1 MMDNSKKLLALFNK
15 RAKLLYLNGFTKFQ
29 ILSELQIFYEK
40 IDENELAKIDLD
52 NFIFNNNS
60 DKLQL
65 NRKIN
70 QHFCTHLYFDE
81 HFDDYFEKINQICK
95 NVKVE
100 DSNEFKLIDTFLDNP
115 RIASI
120 NDITLSSAISIYK
133 TPFLTSKINKES
145 FIDLINNI
153 MEDYENNNLE
163 NMEDNLLLYENAFI
177 NLDYS
182 ISTVADRV
190 EIYQELIILISKL
203 SQLYNLEAEV
213 FLRYLDIYICKLV
226 KDLIILD
233 NRDLILKS
241 IRTIYN
247 NIDFSSFF
255 ILLPFF
261 LENFSPSYIKQ
272 VMQDIDS
279 DLFIKKGQN
288 FLIIRNILL
297 FSSAEFEPYKR
308 SLEDN
313 VYLEEF
319 NKDLSLL
326 EFAINFESRDTIN
339 YYWNKVKNSDDYCG
353 YDDIVKE
360 VNDIVE
366 NFNRVED
373 LTKHLKNLT
382 TKKISKQLIEIEQLN
397 YLNSRVYSCA
407 INRVYYYYFDL
418 KSFNFDFLLI
428 LLNLGLEDKA
438 SIYFYHNIN
447 YIDWEEV
454 EFKFIFNCA
463 NILFLINAFDFT
475 SELLIRLYS
484 KLKKENK
491 EEYTTLLDYV
501 IIELKILK
509 NLMIPV
515 LNNKE
520 WEKVIFEEE
529 NKEII

>member
-1 MMDNSKKLLALFNK
+1 MDTSTKLLALFNK

-40 IDENELAKIDLD
+40 INEKDLAKIDLD
-52 NFIFNNNS
+52 NFIFSNNN

-70 QHFCTHLYFDE
+70 QHFCNHLYFDE
-81 HFDDYFEKINQICK
+81 HFDDYFEKINKICK
-95 NVKVE
+95 SVNIE
-100 DSNEFKLIDTFLDNP
+100 DSTEFKLIDNFLDNP
-115 RIASI
+115 RISSI

-133 TPFLTSKINKES
+133 TPFLTSKISKDS

-153 MEDYENNNLE
+153 MEDYENNILD

-182 ISTVADRV
+182 ISNVADRV

-203 SQLYNLEAEV
+203 AQLYNLEAEV
-213 FLRYLDIYICKLV
+213 LLKYFDIYLSKIV
-226 KDLIILD
+226 KDLILLGD
-233 NRDLILKS
+233 SELILNT

-272 VMQDIDS
+272 VMQALDD

-288 FLIIRNILL
+288 FLIIKNILL
-297 FSSAEFEPYKR
+297 FSSAELSPYKK
-308 SLEDN
+308 SLDEN
-313 VYLEEF
+313 IYLEEF

-326 EFAINFESRDTIN
+326 EFAINFENIDTIN
-339 YYWNKVKNSDDYCG
+339 FYWNKVKNSEDYFG
-353 YDDIVKE
+353 YEDIVEE
-360 VNDIVE
+360 VGDIVE
-366 NFNRVED
+366 NFDRVET
-373 LTKHLKNLT
+373 LIEHLKNITEKNILE
-382 TKKISKQLIEIEQLN
+382 KLIEIEQLN
-397 YLNSRVYSCA
+397 YLNSRAFSCA
-407 INRVYYYYFDL
+407 INRVYYYYFDS
-418 KSFNFDFLLI
+418 KSLNFNFLLI

-447 YIDWEEV
+447 YINWEEV
-454 EFKFIFNCA
+454 KFSDIFTYA

-475 SELLIRLYS
+475 SELLIKLYS
-484 KLKKENK
+484 KLKQINK
-491 EEYTTLLDYV
+491 DEYSTLLDYV
-501 IIELKILK
+501 IIELKIIK

-515 LNNKE
+515 LNNKDWDE
-520 WEKVIFEEE
+520 VILEEDD
-529 NKEII
+529 KEII